1 MLFLLTAATLVSVY
15 SVSPASWISDR
26 PALLVGGVLLLLL
39 DRAVRALEGD
49 APLGPLP
56 VALLSL
62 LAVLCKESGLIVP
75 LVGLAAAFVLPLHRV
90 RRWPVVAAAVGVM
103 GAYMVFRVS
112 LFGVHA
118 ASYAESGVILG
129 FTRYSDRADL
139 PGLLPLYALAE
150 NVFKN
155 VVAVFLPVFDNKG
168 GLFIG
173 TPVVAWGS
181 AVLAT
186 AFLGLAAFAR
196 PLTGVQRLALLLIA
210 ANAVIHL
217 AVFRYR
223 TMYLSEIAFV
233 LFIAGAAATSVPAGR
248 RLALAKGAAM
258 VLLLANVVLASS
270 QVDNGLERR
279 ARNLE
284 RTHFGTTDPR
294 YIERVDSTVVERI
307 HQRYRLRPEDGR

>member
-1 MLFLLTAATLVSVY
+1 
-15 SVSPASWISDR
+15 
-26 PALLVGGVLLLLL
+26 
-39 DRAVRALEGD
+39 
-49 APLGPLP
+49 
-56 VALLSL
+56 
-62 LAVLCKESGLIVP
+62 
-75 LVGLAAAFVLPLHRV
+75 
-90 RRWPVVAAAVGVM
+90 M